1 MQIKS
6 SLLPKNGKTKTCVLC
21 GDATEGLRYPASP
34 VAAKGVCCQ
43 VCLDTKVLITLDK
56 MRLSF
61 GRTEI
66 AHIYNFKSENQ
77 NA

>member
-6 SLLPKNGKTKTCVLC
+6 SLLPKNAKIKTCVLC
-21 GDATEGLRYPASP
+21 GDAAEGLRYPASP

-43 VCLDTKVLITLDK
+43 ICLDTKVSVALDK

-66 AHIYNFKSENQ
+66 AHIYNFKSGTQ

>member
-1 MQIKS
+1 MLIKS
-6 SLLPKNGKTKTCVLC
+6 SLLTKNGKTKTCVLC
-21 GDATEGLRYPASP
+21 GDAAEGLRYPASP

-43 VCLDTKVLITLDK
+43 ICLDTKVLVTLDK

-66 AHIYNFKSENQ
+66 AHVYNFKSETQ

>member
-1 MQIKS
+1 MLIKS
-6 SLLPKNGKTKTCVLC
+6 SLLTKNGKTKTCVLC
-21 GDATEGLRYPASP
+21 GDAAEGLRYPASP
-34 VAAKGVCCQ
+34 VASKGVCCQ
-43 VCLDTKVLITLDK
+43 ICLETKVLITLDK

-66 AHIYNFKSENQ
+66 AHVYNFKSETQ

>member
-1 MQIKS
+1 MLIKS
-6 SLLPKNGKTKTCVLC
+6 SLLTKNGKTKTCVLC
-21 GDATEGLRYPASP
+21 GDAAEGLRYPASP
-34 VAAKGVCCQ
+34 LAAKGVCCQ
-43 VCLDTKVLITLDK
+43 ICLDTKVLVTLDK

-66 AHIYNFKSENQ
+66 AHVYNFKSETQ

>member
-1 MQIKS
+1 MQKKAC
-6 SLLPKNGKTKTCVLC
+6 LLPKNGKTKVCVLC
-21 GDATEGLRYPASP
+21 KDAAEGLRYPASP

-43 VCLDTKVLITLDK
+43 TCLDTKVLVTLDK

-66 AHIYNFKSENQ
+66 AHIYNFKLGNQ